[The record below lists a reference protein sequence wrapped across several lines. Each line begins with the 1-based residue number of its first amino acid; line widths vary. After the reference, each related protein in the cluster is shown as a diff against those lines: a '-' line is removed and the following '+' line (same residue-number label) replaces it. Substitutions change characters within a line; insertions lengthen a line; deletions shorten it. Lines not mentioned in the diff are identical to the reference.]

1 METKN
6 RVELIG
12 HVGGTPEILTLESGK
27 KLMKFSIATN
37 EIYQNS
43 QGEWINDTTWHRIV
57 AWDKMADLIGEQ
69 VTKGQKMELVGTIKT
84 RSFVAPDGIRR
95 YYTDI
100 RCDEFKLLEK
110 AEQQKSAGQTPTQ
123 TSSQSD

>member
-12 HVGGTPEILTLESGK
+12 HVGGNPEIVHLESGK
-27 KLMKFSIATN
+27 KLVKFSIATN
-37 EIYQNS
+37 EIFQNS

-57 AWDKMADLIGEQ
+57 AWEKMADLIGEL
-69 VTKGQKMELVGTIKT
+69 VGKGQKIELIGKIKT
-84 RSFVAPDGIRR
+84 RNFVAPDGIKR

-100 RCDEFKLLEK
+100 RCDEFKLLGAE
-110 AEQQKSAGQTPTQ
+110 EQQNSEQAPTVEN
-123 TSSQSD
+123 SESD